1 MIDNCKETF
10 ISCES
15 TYEKSNIVIFGAPFD
30 GTTSYR
36 PGTRF
41 GSKAIRS
48 ESYGIET
55 YSPYQDKDLT
65 SYNIYDAGDLELPF
79 GNTEKVLSD
88 IENLTFEICKN
99 KKIPCMLGGEHLV
112 TLGAFK
118 GVHKIYDDICVIHFD
133 AHTDLREDYLGETLS
148 HATVIKRIYDEVGDN
163 RIYQFGIR
171 SGEKYEFEFAKNHTK
186 LTKFNFDGLREAC
199 EALKGKPVY
208 FTIDLDVLDPS
219 EFPGT
224 GTPEAGGVR
233 FMELLSAI
241 IEVSKLNIV
250 AFDIVELSPMYDQS
264 GRSTAI
270 ACKILRELLLAIN
283 K

>member
-1 MIDNCKETF
+1 
-10 ISCES
+10 
-15 TYEKSNIVIFGAPFD
+15 
-30 GTTSYR
+30 
-36 PGTRF
+36 
-41 GSKAIRS
+41 
-48 ESYGIET
+48 
-55 YSPYQDKDLT
+55 
-65 SYNIYDAGDLELPF
+65 
-79 GNTEKVLSD
+79 
-88 IENLTFEICKN
+88 
-99 KKIPCMLGGEHLV
+99 MLGGEHLV

-148 HATVIKRIYDEVGDN
+148 HATVVKRIYDEVGDN

-250 AFDIVELSPMYDQS
+250 GFDIVELSPMYDQS